1 VIVVE
6 SIRNGEIEFR
16 IETREPLVIHAE
28 RTSDGDAADRGVVGG
43 SNVQVRH
50 AAWLNITE
58 KPERSDG

>member
-16 IETREPLVIHAE
+16 IETREQLVI
-28 RTSDGDAADRGVVGG
+28 RVDRMGDGEPVIAMSLGG
-43 SNVQVRH
+43 ANVHVRN

>member
-1 VIVVE
+1 VIVIE

-28 RTSDGDAADRGVVGG
+28 KTSDGTPQLAVNVGG
-43 SNVQVRH
+43 SYVQVRH